1 MPKRPATAF
10 MLYAQDR
17 RNIVMMNNPS
27 KKLTD
32 MITMIADEWK
42 ALDVKD
48 KMPYIKDAEERQ
60 EKYCAYVKSFE
71 DSQV

>member
-32 MITMIADEWK
+32 MITMIAD
-42 ALDVKD
+42 
-48 KMPYIKDAEERQ
+48 
-60 EKYCAYVKSFE
+60 
-71 DSQV
+71 